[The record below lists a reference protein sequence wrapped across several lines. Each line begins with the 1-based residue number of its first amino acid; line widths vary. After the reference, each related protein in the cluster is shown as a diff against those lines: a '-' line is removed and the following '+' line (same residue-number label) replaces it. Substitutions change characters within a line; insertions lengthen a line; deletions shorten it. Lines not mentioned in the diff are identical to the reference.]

1 MDLIVSITAGLAS
14 SYFFLVFFLYQ
25 KKPIIAISENISLVK
40 FNGEDNY
47 TFKFVNLTPAVI
59 FDVRVELTFYKPV
72 GDFKGNNLQGSD
84 IKLKDNFIAYIP
96 RSNDNDSF
104 NLHAMRL
111 RTTDNL
117 PDLWK
122 DKSSF
127 IRLTIIGKH
136 ALSGFNQVFVKDFLS
151 VDCITTKKFQSGNYL
166 TVK

>member
-1 MDLIVSITAGLAS
+1 MGLIVSITAGLAS
-14 SYFFLVFFLYQ
+14 SYFFFFFFLYQ
-25 KKPIIAISENISLVK
+25 TKTMISISDNISVVK

>member
-1 MDLIVSITAGLAS
+1 MDLIISITAGLAS

-25 KKPIIAISENISLVK
+25 KKPIIAISENISVVR

-72 GDFKGNNLQGSD
+72 GDFKGNNLQG
-84 IKLKDNFIAYIP
+84 
-96 RSNDNDSF
+96 NDSF

-117 PDLWK
+117 PELWK

-151 VDCITTKKFQSGNYL
+151 IECITNKKFQSGNYL

>member
-1 MDLIVSITAGLAS
+1 M
-14 SYFFLVFFLYQ
+14 
-25 KKPIIAISENISLVK
+25 
-40 FNGEDNY
+40 
-47 TFKFVNLTPAVI
+47 NLTPAVI

>member
-1 MDLIVSITAGLAS
+1 
-14 SYFFLVFFLYQ
+14 LYQ

-47 TFKFVNLTPAVI
+47 TFKFVNLTP
-59 FDVRVELTFYKPV
+59 ELTFYKPV

-117 PDLWK
+117 PALWK

>member
-1 MDLIVSITAGLAS
+1 MELIVSNTAGLAS

-96 RSNDNDSF
+96 RSNDHDSF

-117 PDLWK
+117 SDLWK

-127 IRLTIIGKH
+127 IRLTIIAKH

-166 TVK
+166 TV

>member
-1 MDLIVSITAGLAS
+1 MDLIISITAGLAS

-25 KKPIIAISENISLVK
+25 KKPIIAISENISVVR

-72 GDFKGNNLQGSD
+72 GDFKGNNLQGND

-96 RSNDNDSF
+96 KSDENDSF

-111 RTTDNL
+111 RTTDSL
-117 PDLWK
+117 PELWK

-151 VDCITTKKFQSGNYL
+151 IECITNKKFQSGNYL

>member
-1 MDLIVSITAGLAS
+1 M
-14 SYFFLVFFLYQ
+14 
-25 KKPIIAISENISLVK
+25 KK
-40 FNGEDNY
+40 NY
-47 TFKFVNLTPAVI
+47 LQQ
-59 FDVRVELTFYKPV
+59 YK
-72 GDFKGNNLQGSD
+72 
-84 IKLKDNFIAYIP
+84 KLKANFIAYIP

-104 NLHAMRL
+104 NVHAMRL

-117 PDLWK
+117 PALWK

-136 ALSGFNQVFVKDFLS
+136 ALSGFNQVFVKDFLC